1 MEEKKFDLNSII
13 GFALIFGILM
23 WIMYQNQPTEQ
34 EVAAEKA
41 KKEQVEKAAKTPN
54 RFTST
59 GKAERRFRK
68 FCILCDIAFCK
79 KQFYYHRKQFAFAKN
94 S

>member
-41 KKEQVEKAAKTPN
+41 KKEVYNLLFGKTNGSQVQPTTKMTLYGSAEKCMCARLGTLHLL
-54 RFTST
+54 TLT
-59 GKAERRFRK
+59 Q
-68 FCILCDIAFCK
+68 I
-79 KQFYYHRKQFAFAKN
+79 
-94 S
+94 